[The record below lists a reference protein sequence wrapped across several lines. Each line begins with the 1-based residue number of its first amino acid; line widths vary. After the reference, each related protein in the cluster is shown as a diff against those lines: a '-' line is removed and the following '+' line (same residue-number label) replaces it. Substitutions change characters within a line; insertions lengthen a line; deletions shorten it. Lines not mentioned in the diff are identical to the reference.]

1 MLTREENEL
10 LCRVEGDAPMGQML
24 RRYWIPAAL
33 STELEAGGAPRRT
46 RLFGED
52 LVAFRADDGTVGIL
66 DEHCPHR
73 GASLVLAR
81 NEDCALRCIYHGWK
95 IAPDGRVLETPPEP
109 EEHGFAARVRAPAYP
124 VYEAGGVV
132 WTYLG
137 PPGTEP
143 PKMNFDWMSFPAGH
157 RIIQK
162 SREECNWV
170 QCLEGVI
177 DSAHSG
183 FLHSN
188 VIKAVPGENSIIP
201 EDLGNT
207 QRPSD
212 DRAPRIEVENTAY
225 GFRYAAIRRPLIDP
239 ESRDYVRVTLFI
251 APFFSFFPATPGW
264 TNMQFFVPIDDEH
277 TMFHFVQTRHDKPI
291 DDVARTRRAQRSGLE
306 MGVDLDADYRKVR
319 SRANTWLQD
328 RAAMDAGSY
337 TGMHGVN
344 VEDIA
349 VQESMGPVFDRRK
362 EHLGASD
369 TAVIRMRRVMLD
381 GVRRFIDEGAP
392 AVGLAEPVAYET
404 LRADERMIPHGLRWQ
419 EETVLA

>member
-33 STELEAGGAPRRT
+33 GSELQTGGAPRRT

-52 LVAFRADDGTVGIL
+52 LVAFRGADGAAGVL

-95 IAPDGRVLETPPEP
+95 IARDGRVLETPSEP
-109 EEHGFAARVRAPAYP
+109 GEHGFAARVRAPAYP
-124 VYEAGGVV
+124 VYEAGGIV

-143 PKMNFDWMSFPAGH
+143 PKMNFAWMSFPPEH
-157 RIIQK
+157 RVIQK
-162 SREECNWV
+162 SREECNWL

-201 EDLGNT
+201 ADLGNT
-207 QRPSD
+207 RRPSD
-212 DRAPRIEVENTAY
+212 DRAPRIEVENTPY

-239 ESRDYVRVTLFI
+239 ESRDYVRVTLFV

-277 TMFHFVQTRHDKPI
+277 TMFHFVQTNHDQPL
-291 DDVARTRRAQRSGLE
+291 DELTRMRRAQRSGLE

-319 SRANTWLQD
+319 SRANNWLQD
-328 RAAMDAGSY
+328 RAAMAAGSF

-349 VQESMGPVFDRRK
+349 VQESMGPLYDRRK
-362 EHLGASD
+362 EHLGAGD
-369 TAVIRMRRVMLD
+369 AAVIRMRRVMLD
-381 GVRRFIDEGAP
+381 GVRGFIDEGAP
-392 AVGLAEPVAYET
+392 APGLAEPVAYES
-404 LRADERMIPHGLRWQ
+404 LHAAERMIRHGRRWQ
-419 EETVLA
+419 EETVPA